1 MRVIE
6 WPAFWTILSDFAAW
20 FFFQTAA
27 AVIAL
32 KIPDRHFA
40 MDRGIYRTRR
50 WEKDGKF
57 WQEVFRVKK
66 WKKLLPDGALIA
78 GRGFV
83 KKQLLSSEPA
93 NLEKFVL
100 ESRRAELTHD
110 IAIPPSLLFFLW
122 NPWPVGLFMVFYA
135 VLANA
140 PCLIA
145 QRYNRPRFQ
154 KILKMQ
160 KQQIQGV

>member
-1 MRVIE
+1 MRLINM
-6 WPAFWTILSDFAAW
+6 PTAWTILSDFVAW
-20 FFFQTAA
+20 FMIQLAA
-27 AVIAL
+27 AFIAYR
-32 KIPDRHFA
+32 IPDRHFA
-40 MDRGIYRTRR
+40 RDRGIYRTRR

-57 WQEVFRVKK
+57 WQNAFRVKK
-66 WKKLLPDGALIA
+66 WKKWLPDGAQIA

-83 KKQLLSSEPA
+83 KKKLRSATPD
-93 NLEKFVL
+93 NLERFVL

-135 VLANA
+135 ILANA
-140 PCLIA
+140 PCLVA